1 MEEEYVTI
9 MEAARRI
16 GISDKTVR
24 RAIHDGKLSARYP
37 HPNKAEV
44 SLTDLLSWRATWH
57 VRPGDTQERLRT
69 LETQVSHLTARVTLL
84 EGQCADLQATRPQ
97 KKAPPQ
103 PEKAAPTNFTYLSD
117 FCRLHFVPYQAAAD
131 LFPRAIR
138 GQRIKVQGRLQPVLG
153 PKGRHD
159 FYVQLHTRPDFRAC
173 DDCPHEENRQ
183 CV

>member
-1 MEEEYVTI
+1 MQEEYVTI
-9 MEAARRI
+9 VEAAHRI
-16 GISDKTVR
+16 GVSDKTVR
-24 RAIHDGKLSARYP
+24 RAIHDGKLTARYP

-44 SLTDLLSWRATWH
+44 ALTDLLSWRATRH
-57 VRPGDTQERLRT
+57 VRPGETQERVNQLS
-69 LETQVSHLTARVTLL
+69 QLTARVAFL
-84 EGQCADLQATRPQ
+84 EGQFAGLQVTGPK

-103 PEKAAPTNFTYLSD
+103 PEKAAPTNFTYLSE

-138 GQRIKVQGRLQPVLG
+138 GQRIKVQGRLQPMLG

-159 FYVQLHTRPDFRAC
+159 FYVQLHTRPDFRVC

-183 CV
+183 RV